1 MCSYIMDNILSTF
14 PYFTTPVQNEA
25 FQDLVGTHFG
35 GKYRYLCIFLNDEVL
50 LISKWKNNNDMLK
63 KKQKKINKKPW
74 LYWLMQ
80 NYF

>member
-50 LISKWKNNNDMLK
+50 LISKWKKNNDMLK
-63 KKQKKINKKPW
+63 NQQKTLVILTYAKLFLKLSK
-74 LYWLMQ
+74 
-80 NYF
+80 

>member
-35 GKYRYLCIFLNDEVL
+35 GKYCYLCIFLNDIPL
-50 LISKWKNNNDMLK
+50 SIIN
-63 KKQKKINKKPW
+63 KQMKKII
-74 LYWLMQ
+74 MIC
-80 NYF
+80 